1 VILKNW
7 NTAAIIS
14 FYVVMESGTNNSL
27 FVNKVL
33 FAVIELVLDT

>member
-1 VILKNW
+1 
-7 NTAAIIS
+7 
-14 FYVVMESGTNNSL
+14 MESGTNNSL